1 MTSRVARALVLHE
14 LLERIRDRWVL
25 VITGLFV
32 LLSSGIGAYGRA
44 AEDSAGAVTAPSLVT
59 LAAFL
64 VPLVALVL
72 GHDAI
77 VGERERHT
85 LGLLLSLPVGRG
97 EVLLAKFLGRA
108 LALGLAIALGMGSAA
123 LLVPAGQRAVLLSL
137 VGPTMLLGGAFL
149 SIGVLLSVVAKR
161 HATAASMAVSVWFL
175 LVFFYDLGLLGL
187 MVATDGAVPQGVVAA
202 LVQINPAGLYRT
214 GLLVQLTGATAL
226 SEMGLAVAL
235 PGSGATAA
243 LWGAWL
249 AGPLIVGGLLLG
261 RRRAVTA

>member
-1 MTSRVARALVLHE
+1 MTSRVARALVIHE
-14 LLERIRDRWVL
+14 LLERVRDRWVM

-32 LLSSGIGAYGRA
+32 LLASGIGMYGRA
-44 AEDSAGAVTAPSLVT
+44 AEESAAAVAAPSLVT

-85 LGLLLSLPVGRG
+85 LGLLMSLPVGRG

-108 LALGLAIALGMGSAA
+108 MALAIAIVLGMGSAA
-123 LLVPAGQRAVLLSL
+123 LLVEAGQRAVLLSL
-137 VGPTMLLGGAFL
+137 IGPTMLLGGAFL
-149 SIGVLLSVVAKR
+149 SIGMLVSTVAKR
-161 HATAASMAVSVWFL
+161 HATAASLAVSVWFL

-187 MVATDGAVPQGVVAA
+187 LVATDGAVSQDVIAG

-214 GLLVQLTGATAL
+214 GLLVQLSGATAL
-226 SEMGLAVAL
+226 EEMGLAVAL
-235 PGSGATAA
+235 PSTAVKAA
-243 LWGAWL
+243 LWSAWL
-249 AGPLIVGGLLLG
+249 AGPLVIGGLLLG

>member
-14 LLERIRDRWVL
+14 LLERVRDRWVL
-25 VITGLFV
+25 VITALFV
-32 LLSSGIGAYGRA
+32 LLASGIGMYGRA
-44 AEDSAGAVTAPSLVT
+44 AEDSAAAITAPSLVT

-97 EVLLAKFLGRA
+97 EVLLAKFIGRA
-108 LALGLAIALGMGSAA
+108 MALAIAIVLGMGSAA
-123 LLVPAGQRAVLLSL
+123 LLVDPGQRRMLLAL
-137 VGPTMLLGGAFL
+137 IGPTMLLGGAFL
-149 SIGVLLSVVAKR
+149 SIGVLISTVAKR
-161 HATAASMAVSVWFL
+161 HATAASLAVSVWFL

-187 MVATDGAVPQGVVAA
+187 LVATDGAVSQEVIAG

-214 GLLVQLTGATAL
+214 SLLIQLSGASAL
-226 SEMGLAVAL
+226 QEMGLSVSL
-235 PGSGATAA
+235 PGPWLSAG

-249 AGPLIVGGLLLG
+249 AGPLAVGGLLLG

>member
-123 LLVPAGQRAVLLSL
+123 LLLSL

>member
-32 LLSSGIGAYGRA
+32 LLASGIGLYGRA
-44 AEDSAGAVTAPSLVT
+44 AEDSAAAVTAPSMVT

-85 LGLLLSLPVGRG
+85 LGLLMSLPVGRG
-97 EVLLAKFLGRA
+97 EVLMAKFTGRA
-108 LALGLAIALGMGSAA
+108 LALGLSIGLGFGSAA
-123 LLVPAGQRAVLLSL
+123 LMVAPGQRAVLLSL
-137 VGPTMLLGGAFL
+137 VAPTMLLGGTFL
-149 SIGVLLSVVAKR
+149 SLGVLISTVAKR

-187 MVATDGAVPQGVVAA
+187 LVVTDGAVSQGVVAG
-202 LVQINPAGLYRT
+202 LVQANPAGLYRT
-214 GLLVQLTGATAL
+214 SLMVQLTGVTAL
-226 SEMGLAVAL
+226 EEMGLAVTL
-235 PGSGATAA
+235 PGPYLKAA
-243 LWGAWL
+243 LWAAWL
-249 AGPLIVGGLLLG
+249 GGPLAVGAALLG